1 VACASTPSSTAESG
15 ATGGSGATSAGA
27 SAGGG
32 GDTVGGDALEAS
44 SSSRLEGE
52 LPMVAFAS
60 LGAGMSDPAG
70 LMKASFKTSI
80 FSNPRLLLGFFLFGL
95 GLIFS
100 YHKKMVDRG
109 WELPV

>member
-1 VACASTPSSTAESG
+1 MACASTPSSTAESG

-70 LMKASFKTSI
+70 LMKASFKTST
-80 FSNPRLLLGFFLFGL
+80 G
-95 GLIFS
+95 
-100 YHKKMVDRG
+100 
-109 WELPV
+109 

>member
-80 FSNPRLLLGFFLFGL
+80 FSKKNLDFLRLL
-95 GLIFS
+95 
-100 YHKKMVDRG
+100 
-109 WELPV
+109 